1 VRLNP
6 GDADA
11 HSNLGNLYRLQ
22 GLLERAVFHHHEAI
36 RLNPLL
42 VEAHTQLGVTLQDL
56 GQTEAALRSYERA
69 VQLQP
74 GYPDA
79 HWNRALAWLSEGS
92 YAAGWAEYEWRW
104 KRRGRQARRFEQPA
118 WDGSCL
124 AGRTIL
130 LYAEQGLGDTLQFIR
145 YASLVKRRGGV
156 VVVECQP
163 ELVRLL
169 RSCEGIDHVVS
180 SGEPLPAFDVQS
192 ALLSLPHILG
202 TTLENLPAAVPYLA
216 AEPERF
222 AELHAQLQRP
232 DYLNIGIIW
241 QGNPS
246 HQNDRF
252 RSLQLQQLLPLTQ
265 VPGVRLYSLQKGAGR
280 EQLVAMTGQ
289 HAIVDLSDGLNDFY
303 DTAAAISSL
312 NLVIGCDT
320 SVVHLAGALGVPT
333 WVLLSAAADWRW
345 LRSRPDSPW
354 YPTVKLFRQRRLGV
368 WDDVIATVGQS
379 LTELATSIGL
389 RGLRE

>member
-1 VRLNP
+1 M
-6 GDADA
+6 
-11 HSNLGNLYRLQ
+11 
-22 GLLERAVFHHHEAI
+22 
-36 RLNPLL
+36 
-42 VEAHTQLGVTLQDL
+42 
-56 GQTEAALRSYERA
+56 RSYERA

-169 RSCEGIDHVVS
+169 RSCEGIDHVVP

-192 ALLSLPHILG
+192 ALLSLPHIPG
-202 TTLENLPAAVPYLA
+202 TTLENLPAAVYIVCWMEIQA
-216 AEPERF
+216 A
-222 AELHAQLQRP
+222 L
-232 DYLNIGIIW
+232 
-241 QGNPS
+241 
-246 HQNDRF
+246 
-252 RSLQLQQLLPLTQ
+252 
-265 VPGVRLYSLQKGAGR
+265 
-280 EQLVAMTGQ
+280 
-289 HAIVDLSDGLNDFY
+289 
-303 DTAAAISSL
+303 
-312 NLVIGCDT
+312 
-320 SVVHLAGALGVPT
+320 
-333 WVLLSAAADWRW
+333 
-345 LRSRPDSPW
+345 
-354 YPTVKLFRQRRLGV
+354 
-368 WDDVIATVGQS
+368 
-379 LTELATSIGL
+379 
-389 RGLRE
+389 